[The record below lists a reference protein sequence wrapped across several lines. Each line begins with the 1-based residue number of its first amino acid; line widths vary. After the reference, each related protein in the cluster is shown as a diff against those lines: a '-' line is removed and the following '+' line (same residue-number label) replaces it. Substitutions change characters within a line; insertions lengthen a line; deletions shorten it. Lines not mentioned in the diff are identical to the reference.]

1 MRLVNITTQ
10 ITSSDAENLLLSK
23 LVLVHL
29 STQGTNN
36 ELSPQGGGGG
46 ALKDFS
52 CVTIKYRPPLTLL
65 ATTDPA
71 LSPLPLTITN
81 CFLRMI
87 KVYLRIPG
95 ILSTGIC
102 LTPSWKHLSPGYTLR
117 ISVCFFSISCFT
129 ICNDVTFIYYKKEFS
144 SSKIRSLNVPIF
156 AVRCKKFTLRLD
168 IISYSRSVMHIAMI
182 NTFEKVLWDHGRRV
196 TNDVLITFLKNLIP
210 PQCDVIIS
218 ARPQTNFFP
227 TRLKAPSGRGNA
239 LIMKACQHA

>member
-1 MRLVNITTQ
+1 MNYRCR
-10 ITSSDAENLLLSK
+10 E
-23 LVLVHL
+23 
-29 STQGTNN
+29 GR
-36 ELSPQGGGGG
+36 EGGRG
-46 ALKDFS
+46 LEDFS
-52 CVTIKYRPPLTLL
+52 CVTVKFKPPLTLL

-168 IISYSRSVMHIAMI
+168 IISYSRSVMHTAMI
-182 NTFEKVLWDHGRRV
+182 NNGRRV
-196 TNDVLITFLKNLIP
+196 TNDVLITFLKSLIP

-218 ARPQTNFFP
+218 ARLQTNFFP

-239 LIMKACQHA
+239 LIMKACLHA